1 MAVLNGKLYFS
12 WVQRSRLCIPDPT
25 RKAVISK
32 WQSAIGQTLRCKPTS
47 AFLRVLCGKCFPV
60 FSVLLFSVPPC
71 LRGEHFFLIGGRA

>member
-32 WQSAIGQTLRCKPTS
+32 WQSAIGQTLLCKPTS
-47 AFLRVLCGKCFPV
+47 AFLRVLCGECFPV
-60 FSVLLFSVPPC
+60 FSVPPG
-71 LRGEHFFLIGGRA
+71 LRGEHFFRIGGRA